1 MGVLGSLLVLS
12 GQGPAHYSLAVP
24 LAVSSLVLAAA
35 AAVSW
40 VGTRGE
46 RSAARERPLAQRR

>member
-35 AAVSW
+35 AVSW